1 MCGSCLSPGWTQGG
15 QAALLLIG
23 LVGFAW
29 RKEMVAESPENSQG
43 GPVSLMISALTRV
56 ILGGAGDPSVAGRA
70 Y

>member
-1 MCGSCLSPGWTQGG
+1 M
-15 QAALLLIG
+15 G

-43 GPVSLMISALTRV
+43 DPLDLMISALTHV
-56 ILGGAGDPSVAGRA
+56 MLGRSGDPLVAGRA